1 MATSPTP
8 SPFHL
13 MQSNAQNAIDGTYAE
28 DLVFIA
34 RTKGINTAS
43 AADATRASFGAKGI
57 FRSISH
63 DLKTGELS
71 APRSSTV
78 PVVSIVQALLSWEPR
93 QGDVIYRPASNT
105 AYEVTNIELQGM
117 MRVRFELVA
126 LEDDTI

>member
-1 MATSPTP
+1 MALTP

-13 MQSNAQNAIDGTYAE
+13 MQYNAQNAIDDTFAE
-28 DLVFIA
+28 DLVFVA
-34 RTKGINTAS
+34 RTKGINTSS
-43 AADATRASFGAKGI
+43 AVDATRASFGAKGI
-57 FRSISH
+57 FRNISH
-63 DLKTGELS
+63 DLKTDEQS

-78 PVVSIVQALLSWEPR
+78 PVVSIVQALLNWEPR

-105 AYEVTNIELQGM
+105 AYEVTNIEPQGM